1 MRLSGSSVNICPRKS
16 ASWWSLFLS
25 LVLPAF
31 SWSSLYR
38 SRVTLGWLTAVL
50 TGCLVTGS
58 VSCRGVSR
66 ASEVEKRASASSSC
80 LVHTRTSTIFE
91 ASLVEKEALV
101 GPETERER
109 RWRVE
114 SKSKSRNEWLSHLKE
129 EGHVDVVV
137 KMLVHEGALLE
148 HLLGEWPL
156 EVHHQFQHLVV
167 RVPSKGDVSREELV
181 DDAPHAPH
189 VHGVAVGQPQNHLR
203 GPVEARDEVGRQV
216 VVPSVHGAAEVTELH
231 LRVRRVHQNV
241 VGLDVG
247 VEDPASSQ
255 QLERRQQLKRVG
267 LHGVQVDTHA
277 SAELLHD
284 LPQVHAQ
291 RLKDHADVVAVLEG
305 VDQVDAVLLAPRI
318 RPGQLLQNAHF
329 LLRRL
334 AHHLVRPHHLDR
346 VLLRTPFPIP
356 VATSIATASPL
367 E

>member
-1 MRLSGSSVNICPRKS
+1 MRECVADGDAFVRVEREHLSE
-16 ASWWSLFLS
+16 
-25 LVLPAF
+25 
-31 SWSSLYR
+31 
-38 SRVTLGWLTAVL
+38 
-50 TGCLVTGS
+50 
-58 VSCRGVSR
+58 
-66 ASEVEKRASASSSC
+66 EVGE
-80 LVHTRTSTIFE
+80 
-91 ASLVEKEALV
+91 LVEPLPVARVAGLLLELPVQIACHLGV
-101 GPETERER
+101 AHR
-109 RWRVE
+109 RAHGLLGDRV
-114 SKSKSRNEWLSHLKE
+114 RLLKE

-247 VEDPASSQ
+247 VEDPARSQ

-346 VLLRTPFPIP
+346 VLLRAPFPIP
-356 VATSIATASPL
+356 VATSIATAFPL